1 MFLVKKSKF
10 VLLFTTLFLAIGCSI
25 KPPQVNYSNYK
36 IDTQS
41 NIDSTYIKLLMP
53 YKDSLDKS
61 MNEVIGFS
69 VYGLFKKQP
78 ESTVGNFMTDAIKL
92 MAEKKYNK
100 KVDAAFVNFGGIRSY
115 IPKGDITVGKIFELM
130 PFDNLVVLQEL
141 SGIKLKAFINRVC
154 EKGGWPVSQGL
165 TYVIKDK
172 TAIEILINGIP
183 INDNTVYTIANSD
196 YIANGG
202 DNCDMLKNIPK
213 QNINYLMRDALIEYT
228 RLKTAEGKPID
239 AKLENR
245 VIYGK

>member
-1 MFLVKKSKF
+1 M
-10 VLLFTTLFLAIGCSI
+10 FLAIGCSI